1 MRCATCT
8 TGVSSMD
15 LNMVTSTA
23 RTMYATAPHSL
34 RAPWRAS
41 QRASHVAHPEQHGVF
56 SPCWGRGDAVRTTR
70 MAARRARRRSP
81 LTCFPAPHRAH
92 SGTFG
97 PQARPTRSAGPLS
110 VQDELRRP
118 PSLRK
123 AWTPPSNRS
132 SRRPSRRTLRCA
144 LHSAL
149 LRSPPAIERPLHV
162 PLFGACQRVPFIL
175 CAPALLAALS
185 LPLPPVAPATPRSP
199 LAHPLRS
206 RDLRR

>member
-1 MRCATCT
+1 MTRIQATMSRCTTLLLPCLTFQAQCT

-23 RTMYATAPHSL
+23 KTMYATAPHSL

-92 SGTFG
+92 SRTYG
-97 PQARPTRSAGPLS
+97 PQALPTRSAGPLS

-123 AWTPPSNRS
+123 AWTPPSHRS
-132 SRRPSRRTLRCA
+132 STSIPQKS
-144 LHSAL
+144 
-149 LRSPPAIERPLHV
+149 
-162 PLFGACQRVPFIL
+162 GN
-175 CAPALLAALS
+175 
-185 LPLPPVAPATPRSP
+185 LPQKS
-199 LAHPLRS
+199 
-206 RDLRR
+206 